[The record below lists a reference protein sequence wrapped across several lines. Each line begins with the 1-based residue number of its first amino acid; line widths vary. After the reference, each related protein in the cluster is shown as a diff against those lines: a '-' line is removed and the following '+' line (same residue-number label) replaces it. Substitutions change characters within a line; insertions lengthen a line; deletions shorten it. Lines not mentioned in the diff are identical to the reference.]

1 MEWNEF
7 TPLVDV
13 TEARVV
19 TEDLCGQFLDKID
32 SYLEAD
38 SLRADFNEEKPT
50 VQMVLTK
57 ILPQLLFGMEKVN
70 TTDIRDAAAELFC
83 KEIELQYYLDDR
95 MRSIGRKISK
105 IWKAGNVGEIVANIK
120 EIGVEL
126 TETMERLAK
135 MVKETEEDYI
145 KELKS
150 LYEVA
155 TMIGPQVK
163 ETIKAVGRIENEAMK
178 IRWTLKSLGGTTIR
192 RCKKILRALENLL
205 NNFFVMGWESPTII
219 FL

>member
-1 MEWNEF
+1 MEWNAF
-7 TPLVDV
+7 NHLVDPS
-13 TEARVV
+13 ENRAV
-19 TEDLCGQFLDKID
+19 TEDLCRQFLDKID

-57 ILPQLLFGMEKVN
+57 ILPQLLFGMEQVN

-105 IWKAGNVGEIVANIK
+105 IWKAGNVGEIVGTIT

-135 MVKETEEDYI
+135 MVNETEEYYI

-178 IRWTLKSLGGTTIR
+178 IRWALKSLGGTTIR
-192 RCKKILRALENLL
+192 RCQKILRALENHL
-205 NNFFVMGWESPTII
+205 NNATSMEESRKG
-219 FL
+219 

>member
-19 TEDLCGQFLDKID
+19 TEDLCEQFLDTID

-57 ILPQLLFGMEKVN
+57 ILPQLLFGREQVN
-70 TTDIRDAAAELFC
+70 KTDIRDAAAELFC

-126 TETMERLAK
+126 TETLERLSK
-135 MVKETEEDYI
+135 MVKETKEDYI
-145 KELKS
+145 KEL
-150 LYEVA
+150 
-155 TMIGPQVK
+155 
-163 ETIKAVGRIENEAMK
+163 
-178 IRWTLKSLGGTTIR
+178 
-192 RCKKILRALENLL
+192 KILRALENLL
-205 NNFFVMGWESPTII
+205 NNTTPMEGDMKRMLRYTANLLV
-219 FL
+219 